1 MMKMKEILNT
11 IKDLAR
17 SQGYYGRLY
26 NNLRELQEED
36 PGEYERL
43 AEEWEAEEF
52 ETTLDLVLYLEEGV
66 SRKHKDESPTED
78 NGECETKAEE
88 TVYYMLEIIEPTN
101 SGEFS
106 LKKIFRSRDEM
117 NMFLENY
124 LKDNDLEMDDLEDM
138 MNDWTARGP
147 NWETLNDWVTED
159 EVEIRTS
166 VIYNDMEV

>member
-1 MMKMKEILNT
+1 MMKMNDIICA

-36 PGEYERL
+36 PDEYERL

-78 NGECETKAEE
+78 DGEYETKAEE
-88 TVYYMLEIIEPTN
+88 TVYYMLEIIGPIN

-106 LKKIFRSRDEM
+106 LKKIFQSRDEM

-124 LKDNDLEMDDLEDM
+124 LKDNDLEMDDLEDI
-138 MNDWTARGP
+138 MNEWAARGS

>member
-26 NNLRELQEED
+26 NDLRELQEED
-36 PGEYERL
+36 PDEYEKL
-43 AEEWEAEEF
+43 TEEWEAEEF

-88 TVYYMLEIIEPTN
+88 TDTA
-101 SGEFS
+101 
-106 LKKIFRSRDEM
+106 DT
-117 NMFLENY
+117 EN
-124 LKDNDLEMDDLEDM
+124 K
-138 MNDWTARGP
+138 
-147 NWETLNDWVTED
+147 
-159 EVEIRTS
+159 
-166 VIYNDMEV
+166 